1 MRGVI
6 VLAGLLIAGPA
17 CAGGDNM
24 AGWYLAMVEP
34 DGTPTINS
42 SPFASEAA
50 CRQQL
55 ADLRKAFPRLLEEC
69 VDLEAKR

>member
-1 MRGVI
+1 MRGAI
-6 VLAGLLIAGPA
+6 ILAGLLVAGPTW
-17 CAGGDNM
+17 AGADSM

-42 SPFASEAA
+42 SPFASETA

-55 ADLRKAFPRLLEEC
+55 ADLRTAFPRLLAEC
-69 VDLEAKR
+69 VDLEVKR